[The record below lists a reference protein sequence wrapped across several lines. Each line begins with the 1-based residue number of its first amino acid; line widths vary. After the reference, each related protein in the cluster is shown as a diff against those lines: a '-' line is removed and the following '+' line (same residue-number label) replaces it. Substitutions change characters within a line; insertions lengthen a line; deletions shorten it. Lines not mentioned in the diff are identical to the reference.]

1 MINTLLQSI
10 TFALLSR
17 LGGMG
22 QYAVAFRVK
31 RYKCQDPKYSGQD
44 LITQKVKK
52 KLQNNEV
59 YVSSNLIAAK
69 ADKNIQHHS
78 EYRLKKYLKKVLKG
92 QNRCVI
98 YFTVNSPCLDK
109 CISKTGRSS
118 IRRNLK
124 ALEKYKGIKAFAF
137 KKIWEYDER
146 RKVIRRLKGIAS
158 ALPYYHCK
166 RNKAKCD
173 RL

>member
-17 LGGMG
+17 LCGMG

-31 RYKCQDPKYSGQD
+31 RNKCQDPNYSGQG
-44 LITQKVKK
+44 LITQQVKD

-109 CISKTGRSS
+109 CISETGRSS
-118 IRRNLK
+118 IRSNLK
-124 ALEKYKGIKAFAF
+124 ALDKYEGIKAFAF
-137 KKIWEYDER
+137 KKIWQYDKKED
-146 RKVIRRLKGIAS
+146 VISRLKGIAS
-158 ALPYYHCK
+158 ALPYYHCE